1 MTRGAV
7 SSSMAEPQEHP
18 STEERT
24 RTIGRMFSQLVP
36 HYDRMNRLMT
46 AGRDGRWRTLAVQAS
61 EPHDAVVLDLGAG
74 TGDLGAE
81 FRRQGARSVMGLDVS
96 AAMLVRAEQ
105 KFGREKIDWL
115 QGDALHLPFADE
127 TFDVVASAFV
137 MRNLPDLAGSF
148 EVMARVLKPG
158 GRLIGLDITH
168 PPETPWGRVL
178 RFGFEQGV
186 TRVAGLVSG
195 DRSAYRYLP
204 NSLSGYPT
212 ADELSAMLESAG
224 CVEVSYRRLSMG
236 AVALHVGRK
245 S

>member
-1 MTRGAV
+1 MGHQDAAR
-7 SSSMAEPQEHP
+7 
-18 STEERT
+18 ERT
-24 RTIGRMFSQLVP
+24 RTIEQMFSRLVP

-46 AGRDGRWRTLAVQAS
+46 GGRDGRWRTLAVEVSQ
-61 EPHDAVVLDLGAG
+61 PQDAVVLDLGAG
-74 TGDLGAE
+74 TGDLSAE
-81 FRRQGARSVMGLDVS
+81 FRRQGVDRVLGFDVS
-96 AAMLVRAEQ
+96 ASMLARAEQ
-105 KFGREKIDWL
+105 KFGRDGIDWL
-115 QGDALHLPFADE
+115 QGDAQNLPFADE
-127 TFDVVASAFV
+127 SFDVVASAFV

-148 EVMARVLKPG
+148 EEMARVLKPG
-158 GRLIGLDITH
+158 GRLVGLDITH
-168 PPETPWGRVL
+168 PPDTPWGRVL

-212 ADELSAMLESAG
+212 ADELSAMLESVG
-224 CVEVSYRRLSMG
+224 LIDVSYRRLSMG